1 MQPAPLCSAVIK
13 WRLVQGGS
21 PHSPQDNWD
30 RPQQPP
36 QRFAGEAV
44 IENGWMEITQQCF
57 HLNTGPIW
65 PSVAPLFISV
75 DRNSVESL
83 FLIVYGNT
91 VFFAAIAVTV
101 LLHDYHLK
109 RSSSINSTVFNH
121 YCYYIYLLF
130 IVVVSASLLVRE
142 QYIFNIIFFSIL

>member
-1 MQPAPLCSAVIK
+1 MLSLEHWANLA
-13 WRLVQGGS
+13 
-21 PHSPQDNWD
+21 
-30 RPQQPP
+30 
-36 QRFAGEAV
+36 
-44 IENGWMEITQQCF
+44 QC
-57 HLNTGPIW
+57 
-65 PSVAPLFISV
+65 APLFISV

-91 VFFAAIAVTV
+91 VFFAVIAMTV

-130 IVVVSASLLVRE
+130 IVVVSATLLVQE
-142 QYIFNIIFFSIL
+142 QYIQRHLFFHFVIQEIKKPIHLLSQWLF